1 MRCAGRGRSRTL
13 PAFPLLLL
21 FLLLHS
27 KKKIKSGDCL
37 MRERVTVSG
46 EIVVSRQTYKPRE
59 RRLCIYA
66 YCSLSHSHGLLR
78 GVYFYFFFSLFDHV
92 SQCFSCLTN
101 ITRFSFFKKNF
112 SHCHK
117 WCFEKKNGTK
127 RKTKIRK
134 KTTLVL
140 VEENIL
146 TVKKSR
152 PHFIALILIVSED
165 ATTSQVASTCL
176 QNEYDCIVLFY
187 FLSFG
192 AKGGKVGY
200 SSEVP
205 DVCVCVCVN
214 CGGFV

>member
-1 MRCAGRGRSRTL
+1 M
-13 PAFPLLLL
+13 
-21 FLLLHS
+21 
-27 KKKIKSGDCL
+27 
-37 MRERVTVSG
+37 
-46 EIVVSRQTYKPRE
+46 
-59 RRLCIYA
+59 
-66 YCSLSHSHGLLR
+66 
-78 GVYFYFFFSLFDHV
+78 
-92 SQCFSCLTN
+92 
-101 ITRFSFFKKNF
+101 
-112 SHCHK
+112 
-117 WCFEKKNGTK
+117 
-127 RKTKIRK
+127 
-134 KTTLVL
+134 

-214 CGGFV
+214 CGGFVWEQRECKIHQWRFSSQQDNNRFIYQWLFSYFDEQFVC

>member
-1 MRCAGRGRSRTL
+1 M
-13 PAFPLLLL
+13 
-21 FLLLHS
+21 
-27 KKKIKSGDCL
+27 K
-37 MRERVTVSG
+37 
-46 EIVVSRQTYKPRE
+46 
-59 RRLCIYA
+59 
-66 YCSLSHSHGLLR
+66 
-78 GVYFYFFFSLFDHV
+78 
-92 SQCFSCLTN
+92 
-101 ITRFSFFKKNF
+101 
-112 SHCHK
+112 
-117 WCFEKKNGTK
+117 KKNGTK

-134 KTTLVL
+134 KNKTLVL

-205 DVCVCVCVN
+205 DVRVCV
-214 CGGFV
+214 

>member
-1 MRCAGRGRSRTL
+1 MVLRKSSQFSPLVVWIKEKKLLLLVGKENTTSSTENYVKVCKFSFLFSLSLSLSLCQITALSWRSSTHCFQYAVFWGREVRCAGRGRSRTL

-101 ITRFSFFKKNF
+101 ITRFSFF
-112 SHCHK
+112 
-117 WCFEKKNGTK
+117 
-127 RKTKIRK
+127 
-134 KTTLVL
+134 
-140 VEENIL
+140 
-146 TVKKSR
+146 
-152 PHFIALILIVSED
+152 
-165 ATTSQVASTCL
+165 
-176 QNEYDCIVLFY
+176 
-187 FLSFG
+187 
-192 AKGGKVGY
+192 
-200 SSEVP
+200 
-205 DVCVCVCVN
+205 
-214 CGGFV
+214 

>member
-1 MRCAGRGRSRTL
+1 M
-13 PAFPLLLL
+13 
-21 FLLLHS
+21 
-27 KKKIKSGDCL
+27 
-37 MRERVTVSG
+37 
-46 EIVVSRQTYKPRE
+46 
-59 RRLCIYA
+59 
-66 YCSLSHSHGLLR
+66 
-78 GVYFYFFFSLFDHV
+78 

-101 ITRFSFFKKNF
+101 ITRFSFFFFFNF

-134 KTTLVL
+134 KNKTLVL

-205 DVCVCVCVN
+205 DVRVCV
-214 CGGFV
+214 

>member
-1 MRCAGRGRSRTL
+1 M
-13 PAFPLLLL
+13 
-21 FLLLHS
+21 
-27 KKKIKSGDCL
+27 
-37 MRERVTVSG
+37 
-46 EIVVSRQTYKPRE
+46 
-59 RRLCIYA
+59 
-66 YCSLSHSHGLLR
+66 
-78 GVYFYFFFSLFDHV
+78 

-101 ITRFSFFKKNF
+101 ITRFSFFNF

-117 WCFEKKNGTK
+117 WCFEKKKWNEEK
-127 RKTKIRK
+127 NKNKNPK
-134 KTTLVL
+134 KTLVL

-192 AKGGKVGY
+192 AKGGRVGY

-205 DVCVCVCVN
+205 DVRVCVNVN
-214 CGGFV
+214 CGGFA

>member
-1 MRCAGRGRSRTL
+1 MV
-13 PAFPLLLL
+13 FW
-21 FLLLHS
+21 
-27 KKKIKSGDCL
+27 K
-37 MRERVTVSG
+37 
-46 EIVVSRQTYKPRE
+46 
-59 RRLCIYA
+59 
-66 YCSLSHSHGLLR
+66 
-78 GVYFYFFFSLFDHV
+78 
-92 SQCFSCLTN
+92 
-101 ITRFSFFKKNF
+101 
-112 SHCHK
+112 
-117 WCFEKKNGTK
+117 KKNGTK

-134 KTTLVL
+134 KNKTLVL

-205 DVCVCVCVN
+205 DVRVCVCECEWMWIVEVLCENSVN
-214 CGGFV
+214 VKSTSGVFLHNKRITDLSTSDCLVTLMHNLFVRVMGGEKCQRGAWTTSQH

>member
-1 MRCAGRGRSRTL
+1 M
-13 PAFPLLLL
+13 
-21 FLLLHS
+21 
-27 KKKIKSGDCL
+27 K
-37 MRERVTVSG
+37 
-46 EIVVSRQTYKPRE
+46 
-59 RRLCIYA
+59 
-66 YCSLSHSHGLLR
+66 
-78 GVYFYFFFSLFDHV
+78 
-92 SQCFSCLTN
+92 
-101 ITRFSFFKKNF
+101 
-112 SHCHK
+112 
-117 WCFEKKNGTK
+117 KKNGTK

-134 KTTLVL
+134 KNKTLVL

-205 DVCVCVCVN
+205 DVRVCVSVSECELWRFCVRTA
-214 CGGFV
+214 